1 MISKKKIIP
10 LAVIAAAVI
19 VAVIVVMSFV
29 RGRDDGTMKLSGN
42 VEVTECNVGFKVAGK
57 IRALKVDEGARV
69 KEGDLIAELS
79 SGDVKALVD
88 QNRAALEE
96 ARVKL
101 AELKAGSRRQEIVKA
116 RADSAS
122 LEAELV
128 KARKDFERA
137 GTLYENG
144 AISAS
149 RFDAA
154 KSAYET
160 RLGQLKSARQQQ
172 SLVEEGPRREDIRAA
187 ELRVKQL
194 EALVANTEEK
204 LADTRLYAPI
214 SGVVFRKNVELGEIV
229 QPGAAVFT
237 IGDLDRPWVK
247 VYVKEDKL
255 ALVKLGQKARITVD
269 TYKDRSY
276 EGTVTFISSDA
287 EFTPKNVQTQ
297 EERVKLV
304 FGVKVT
310 VTNRDQELKPGM
322 PADVR
327 ISLK

>member
-1 MISKKKIIP
+1 MIPKKRVIP

-19 VAVIVVMSFV
+19 VAVIVVTSHV
-29 RGRDDGTMKLSGN
+29 RNRSDGTMKLSGN

-57 IRALKVDEGARV
+57 IAALTVDEGVRV

-79 SGDVKALVD
+79 SGDVRALVD

-96 ARVKL
+96 AKVKL
-101 AELKAGSRRQEIVKA
+101 AELKAGSRHQEIVKA

-128 KARKDFERA
+128 RARKDFERA
-137 GTLYENG
+137 ETLYQNG

-154 KSAYET
+154 KSTYET
-160 RLGQLKSARQQQ
+160 RLGQLRSVRQQQ

-194 EALVANTEEK
+194 EALVASTEEK

-229 QPGAAVFT
+229 QAGAAVFT
-237 IGDLDRPWVK
+237 VGDLDRPWVK

-255 ALVKLGQKARITVD
+255 ALVKLGQKAKITVD
-269 TYKDRSY
+269 TYKDRVY

-310 VTNRDQELKPGM
+310 VTNKDQELKPGM

-327 ISLK
+327 VSLK